1 MLTSYSK
8 QLADDLTE
16 EFSRQGTA
24 VVFNQAGTFQDLLGR
39 TMPGLIEENGVA
51 VSLDANQLK
60 DYQRQTGHGQQLEAM
75 AEIYAKPLLQRLD
88 VLRNQVLP
96 FIDRVAAGIRAQ
108 YNEVFYKVSDIQEI
122 EFSDNYK
129 TKTI

>member
-39 TMPGLIEENGVA
+39 TIPGLIEENGVA
-51 VSLDANQLK
+51 V
-60 DYQRQTGHGQQLEAM
+60 
-75 AEIYAKPLLQRLD
+75 
-88 VLRNQVLP
+88 
-96 FIDRVAAGIRAQ
+96 
-108 YNEVFYKVSDIQEI
+108 
-122 EFSDNYK
+122 
-129 TKTI
+129 